1 MNTNETWLMPV
12 SKKTLSRVV
21 TDKITEALANGQ
33 LKPGDY
39 LPSEGQL
46 AENLNVGKSS
56 VREATKML
64 EAVGVVEIIKGRGC
78 RIRTT
83 IDSDALNPLA
93 YQLILQ
99 SNTSHEKLVEFR
111 RVIESTVSCLA
122 VKTIS
127 KEEVS
132 RLKNICL
139 NMEENMSHD
148 VNNLELD
155 IEFHKIIYSST
166 QNPFFAC
173 IGTAIMTLFKP
184 SIAISNKKHPEVVL
198 ANHKKILEAFE
209 YESEEDMADAIRE
222 SISKWET
229 LSLQD

>member
-21 TDKITEALANGQ
+21 TYKITEALANGQ

-166 QNPFFAC
+166 Q
-173 IGTAIMTLFKP
+173 P

-209 YESEEDMADAIRE
+209 HESEEDMADAIRE

>member
-56 VREATKML
+56 DREATKML

-209 YESEEDMADAIRE
+209 HESEEDMADAIRE